1 LSPSG
6 PLPKDASG
14 PSRGGA
20 TPALVE
26 AEAERCDFPDPL
38 LDIDLDRSSALG
50 ICELAA
56 AICDAPSAGVRLTV
70 GEGGHE
76 EVWHGPDP
84 EIALADAPCST
95 VIASAEPLAIEDLRE
110 DPGPDGEGWRCGRLR
125 AYAGVPIRT
134 EAGVTLGV
142 VCVLDSIPRAF
153 DRAEM
158 ASLATLASQVAGGLE
173 LLRLARS
180 AALADRRRDV
190 AEEQAAQSMERFHAL
205 VEASPLA
212 IFALDPMGRPDFV
225 SEGCAVLFGARGP
238 DYDADGWIP
247 ALHEEDH
254 DRAIREWGDATR
266 TRSSLDTQY
275 RIYDAEGKVRELI
288 VNAAAMHAA
297 GEFRGWV
304 GTITDVTEQVEIN
317 RALARS
323 RRASEQAR
331 VDLES
336 RNQELQALAR
346 SRDLVLAAISH
357 EFRTPLTSITTFLQL
372 LDAEDDLSGSQQ
384 QAVAVIARNTAR
396 LDQLV
401 SDLLSAKQAPAE
413 IEVHL
418 QPVDLHAAA
427 AEAVA
432 AAILRAREQA
442 VELLIEEPAAE
453 VLGWADPKRVAQ
465 VLDSLL
471 DNALKYTPG
480 GGRIVV
486 RVRLAGKHAEIEVGD
501 SGVGIAVEE
510 LGRIFDSFYQ
520 GRAGRESGR
529 GSGLGLSIVVR
540 ILDAQDAAIDVR
552 SKVGAGTKMTISF
565 PRSAGG

>member
-1 LSPSG
+1 M
-6 PLPKDASG
+6 
-14 PSRGGA
+14 
-20 TPALVE
+20 E
-26 AEAERCDFPDPL
+26 AEAERGENPPL
-38 LDIDLDRSSALG
+38 DLDGSSALG
-50 ICELAA
+50 ITELAA
-56 AICDAPSAGVRLTV
+56 VICDAPIAGVRLTGGD
-70 GEGGHE
+70 GEHE
-76 EVWHGPDP
+76 EVWHGSDP
-84 EIALADAPCST
+84 EIALTDAPCST
-95 VIASAEPLAIEDLRE
+95 VIAFGEPLAIEDLRE
-110 DPGPDGEGWRCGRLR
+110 DAGPDGEGWRCGELR

-134 EAGVTLGV
+134 ETGVTLGA
-142 VCVLDSIPRAF
+142 VCVLDTIPRAF
-153 DRAEM
+153 DQAEM

-180 AALADRRRDV
+180 AALADRRRDA
-190 AEEQAAQSMERFHAL
+190 AEEQAAQSVERFHTL

-212 IFALDPMGRPDFV
+212 IFALDPAGRPDFV
-225 SEGCAVLFGARGP
+225 SEGCAVLFGATGP

-247 ALHEEDH
+247 ALHEQDR

-266 TRSSLDTQY
+266 TCSSLDTQY
-275 RIYDAEGKVRELI
+275 RIYDAEGDVRELI

-317 RALARS
+317 RTLARS

-331 VDLES
+331 VDLET
-336 RNQELQALAR
+336 RNQELQTLAR

-372 LDAEDDLSGSQQ
+372 LDAEDDLSDSQQ

-401 SDLLSAKQAPAE
+401 SDLLSAKQEPAE

-418 QPVDLHAAA
+418 QSVDLHTAA

-442 VELLIEEPAAE
+442 IELLIEEPGAE
-453 VLGWADPKRVAQ
+453 VLARADPKRVAQ

-486 RVRLAGKHAEIEVGD
+486 RARLAGEHAEIEVGD
-501 SGVGIAVEE
+501 SGIGIAVEE
-510 LGRIFDSFYQ
+510 MGRIFDSFYQ

-529 GSGLGLSIVVR
+529 GSGLGLSIVER
-540 ILDAQDAAIDVR
+540 LLDAQDAAIDVR
-552 SKVGAGTKMTISF
+552 SQVGTGTTMTISF
-565 PRSAGG
+565 PRSAGD

>member
-1 LSPSG
+1 M
-6 PLPKDASG
+6 
-14 PSRGGA
+14 
-20 TPALVE
+20 PALMEPEVE
-26 AEAERCDFPDPL
+26 RRAGGDPL
-38 LDIDLDRSSALG
+38 VDLDGSSALG
-50 ICELAA
+50 IAELAA
-56 AICDAPSAGVRLTV
+56 AICDVPIAGVRLTS
-70 GEGGHE
+70 GEGEQE
-76 EVWHGPDP
+76 EVWHGSIP
-84 EIALADAPCST
+84 EIALSDAPCSS
-95 VIASAEPLAIEDLRE
+95 VIASGRPLAIEDLRE
-110 DPGPDGEGWRCGRLR
+110 HPGPDGEGWSCGELR
-125 AYAGVPIRT
+125 AYAGVPIR
-134 EAGVTLGV
+134 AGTGMIMGT
-142 VCVLDSIPRAF
+142 VCVLDTIPRAF
-153 DRAEM
+153 DRDEM

-180 AALADRRRDV
+180 AALADRRRDA
-190 AEEQAAQSMERFHAL
+190 AEVQAAQSMERFHAL

-212 IFALDPMGRPDFV
+212 IFALDPAGKPDFV
-225 SEGCAVLFGARGP
+225 SEGCAVLFGATGP
-238 DYDADGWIP
+238 KYDADGWIP

-254 DRAIREWGDATR
+254 DRAIREWADATR

-275 RIYDAEGKVRELI
+275 RIYDAEGNVRELI

-297 GEFRGWV
+297 EEFRGWV
-304 GTITDVTEQVEIN
+304 GTITDVTEQVEVN

-331 VDLES
+331 VDLET

-372 LDAEDDLSGSQQ
+372 LDAEDDLSDSQQ

-401 SDLLSAKQAPAE
+401 SDLLSAKQEPAE
-413 IEVHL
+413 IEMHP
-418 QPVDLHAAA
+418 QSVDLHEVAS
-427 AEAVA
+427 EAVA

-442 VELLIEEPAAE
+442 VELLIEESGAQ
-453 VLGWADPKRVAQ
+453 VLAWADPKRVAQ

-471 DNALKYTPG
+471 DNALKYTPR
-480 GGRIVV
+480 GGRILV
-486 RVRLAGKHAEIEVGD
+486 RTHHAGKHAEIEVCD

-529 GSGLGLSIVVR
+529 GSGLGLSIVER
-540 ILDAQDAAIDVR
+540 ILDAQDATIDVR
-552 SKVGAGTKMTISF
+552 SRVGAGTTMTISF
-565 PRSAGG
+565 PRSGGR

>member
-1 LSPSG
+1 MPGLM
-6 PLPKDASG
+6 
-14 PSRGGA
+14 
-20 TPALVE
+20 E
-26 AEAERCDFPDPL
+26 AEAERGEDPVH
-38 LDIDLDRSSALG
+38 DLDRSSALG
-50 ICELAA
+50 IAELAS
-56 AICDAPSAGVRLTV
+56 AICDAPIAGVRLAH
-70 GEGGHE
+70 GEGGQE

-95 VIASAEPLAIEDLRE
+95 VIASAEPLAIADLRE
-110 DPGPDGEGWRCGRLR
+110 DPGPDGEGWRCGGLR
-125 AYAGVPIRT
+125 AYAGVPIRAET
-134 EAGVTLGV
+134 GLTLGT

-153 DRAEM
+153 DEAEM
-158 ASLATLASQVAGGLE
+158 ASLETLASQVAGGLE

-180 AALADRRRDV
+180 AALADRQRDA
-190 AEEQAAQSMERFHAL
+190 AEEQAAQSVERFHAL

-225 SEGCAVLFGARGP
+225 SEGCAVMFGTTGP
-238 DYDADGWIP
+238 DYQADGWIA
-247 ALHEEDH
+247 ALHEQDH
-254 DRAIREWGDATR
+254 DRAIREWSEATR
-266 TRSSLDTQY
+266 ASSSLDTQY
-275 RIYDAEGKVRELI
+275 RIYDAEGNVRELI

-304 GTITDVTEQVEIN
+304 GTITDVTEQAEIN
-317 RALARS
+317 RALAQS

-372 LDAEDDLSGSQQ
+372 LDEEDDLSETQQ

-401 SDLLSAKQAPAE
+401 SDLLSAKQEPAE

-418 QPVDLHAAA
+418 QSVDLQAAA
-427 AEAVA
+427 VEAVA

-442 VELLIEEPAAE
+442 VDLLIEEPAAE
-453 VLGWADPKRVAQ
+453 VLAWADLKRVAQ

-471 DNALKYTPG
+471 DNALKYTPAG
-480 GGRIVV
+480 GQILV
-486 RVRLAGKHAEIEVGD
+486 RTRLAGKRAEIEVED

-520 GRAGRESGR
+520 GRAGRKSGR
-529 GSGLGLSIVVR
+529 GSGLGLSIVER
-540 ILDAQDAAIDVR
+540 ILEAQHASIDVR
-552 SKVGAGTKMTISF
+552 SRAGEGTTMTISF
-565 PRSAGG
+565 PRPEGG